1 VTIEQSGK
9 AFFVVLLGVM
19 VGLLGG
25 LFYLVVT
32 GLAQFVKE
40 FHL

>member
-1 VTIEQSGK
+1 MNLEQSGK
-9 AFFVVLLGVM
+9 LFFVLMLGVM
-19 VGLLGG
+19 LGLLGG